1 MMKLASITVSCVSFH
16 SKTVLNNGL
25 HGFKENKTL
34 STVELKVKLKQ
45 NHIKV
50 NVLLCILLHRFYFL
64 QFRFVLFC
72 SEKCSLNVT
81 QTL

>member
-45 NHIKV
+45 NHKKV
-50 NVLLCILLHRFYFL
+50 NVLLCILLHRFYF
-64 QFRFVLFC
+64 FNSDLFC
-72 SEKCSLNVT
+72 SV
-81 QTL
+81 QTRLASM

>member
-1 MMKLASITVSCVSFH
+1 MMKLASITVSSVSFY

-34 STVELKVKLKQ
+34 SAVELKVKLKQ
-45 NHIKV
+45 NYIKV

-64 QFRFVLFC
+64 QFRFVLFGLD
-72 SEKCSLNVT
+72 SVSLNVR